1 MPWMSTKRGRLLDL
15 SSLLSSDHRPFLQYL
30 GVRFRSIFRRR
41 HRVVEERKTT
51 DVSYEKSSHSAGSI
65 TALETLALHIP
76 RAVFGAFRGVGKPLS
91 GWWVVGGIS
100 ESTRPPLD
108 SVVFDP
114 PLDIAQRSS
123 PELLESNRASSS
135 VANIIAENATPI
147 EDGVTW
153 KGGVTLEVSGC
164 AGDDRHHRDDLQVQ
178 GRE

>member
-100 ESTRPPLD
+100 ERHAPTLGQRGLRPTLGHSTAIEPRTPGIESGIILRRKHHCRERD
-108 SVVFDP
+108 AHRGRGDVEGRRDP
-114 PLDIAQRSS
+114 R
-123 PELLESNRASSS
+123 
-135 VANIIAENATPI
+135 
-147 EDGVTW
+147 GV
-153 KGGVTLEVSGC
+153 GLC
-164 AGDDRHHRDDLQVQ
+164 RR
-178 GRE
+178 